1 MERFHRGKQV
11 VTLLTFALSFY
22 LSAPAWAKMDKVGY
36 VDVAKIF
43 DGYQKTK
50 DNDAKL
56 QAAGKKKEE
65 ERDAIVHE
73 VRRLK
78 DEQALLAEDAR
89 EKKQDAIDGKVK
101 ELQEFDAQARRELGE
116 ERNKKVREIFKD
128 IDDIVQRYG
137 ERKGFDLIFNDRVLL
152 YRNSNYDVTHDVLE
166 ELNHSYQGKQS
177 EPQTK
182 KKK

>member
-1 MERFHRGKQV
+1 MVKPRGIGKWFLGV
-11 VTLLTFALSFY
+11 SICSLGFFLAPG
-22 LSAPAWAKMDKVGY
+22 SAQAEKTAY
-36 VDVAKIF
+36 VDVAKVF

-73 VRRLK
+73 IRRLK

-89 EKKQDAIDGKVK
+89 DKKQEAIDAKVR
-101 ELQEFDAQARRELGE
+101 ELQEFDAAARRELGQ
-116 ERNKKVREIFKD
+116 ERNQTVREIFKD

-137 ERKGFDLIFNDRVLL
+137 ERKGYDFIFNDRVLL
-152 YRNSNYDVTHDVLE
+152 YRSARFDVSKEILDEINRNY
-166 ELNHSYQGKQS
+166 QKQ
-177 EPQTK
+177 K
-182 KKK
+182 K